1 MASRSDRQS
10 TDAARRMSVTFEDLR
25 RSAPRVSLVLILAA
39 AAWVGVVVFLGDMA
53 GMPGTMGLG
62 LVSFVAVWALM
73 MTAMMLPSVAPFVTL
88 YARALTDARRTRLS
102 ALVVGYLL
110 IWAAAGVPAY
120 GLAWLAGRAVGDH
133 TISAA
138 MLAVVLFAACG
149 IYQLT
154 PLKDVCLA
162 RCRSPLGFVLRY
174 SSYRGATRDI
184 RAGFHHGLY
193 CLACCWSLMA
203 LLVAF
208 GLMNIAAMVALAVVV
223 LIEKAWAR
231 GPGFARAV
239 GVVSLA
245 AAGLVVWAPGLA
257 PGLEHTSRM
266 AGM

>member
-1 MASRSDRQS
+1 MAWWSDSQS
-10 TDAARRMSVTFEDLR
+10 ADGARRVSIAFDDLR
-25 RSAPRVSLVLILAA
+25 HSAPGVSLVLIMAA
-39 AAWVGVVVFLGDMA
+39 AAWVGVVVFLGEMDT
-53 GMPGTMGLG
+53 MPGTMGLG
-62 LVSFVAVWALM
+62 VVSFVAVWVLM

-88 YARALTDARRTRLS
+88 YARALTAARRTRIS

-110 IWAAAGVPAY
+110 VCAAAGVPAY
-120 GLAWLAGRAVGDH
+120 GLAWLADRAVDGH

-138 MLAVVLFAACG
+138 MLAVVLFTACG
-149 IYQLT
+149 VYQLT

-162 RCRSPLGFVLRY
+162 RCRSPLGFVMRY
-174 SSYRGATRDI
+174 SSYRGASRDF
-184 RAGFHHGLY
+184 RVGFHHGLY

-208 GLMNIAAMVALAVVV
+208 GLMNIAAMVALAAVV

-231 GPGFARAV
+231 GPGFARVV

-245 AAGLVVWAPGLA
+245 AAGVVGWAPGLA